1 MAGCHASVFPFYSTE
16 TRTTPDR
23 IIPNARAALI
33 ETSITR
39 PRTNGPRSLIRQRM
53 EWPARETVTMLPNGR
68 VRWAQVISPR
78 WPLPP

>member
-53 EWPARETVTMLPNGR
+53 E
-68 VRWAQVISPR
+68 
-78 WPLPP
+78 